1 MSTRIKY
8 LIVLILLMVLDTL
21 PVPIL
26 GFIAMHVVISRPIWF
41 REVVRKLYEEN
52 QADEKQSQ
60 E

>member
-26 GFIAMHVVISRPIWF
+26 GFIAMHVIISRPTWF
-41 REVVRKLYEEN
+41 REVVRKLYEE
-52 QADEKQSQ
+52 A
-60 E
+60 